1 MSNTPM
7 SRAGVGH
14 HEREG
19 DADIAAIAA
28 VLADRTRADML
39 VTLLDGRAL
48 PAGELARA
56 AGVAPSTA
64 SSHLFRLVENGFL
77 AVERTGKHRYYRLSS
92 PELIA
97 AMEALAVV
105 APSKPIRSLKQS
117 RNAEAIRYART
128 CYDHLAGQVGVAF
141 TQTLVDREIVI
152 ELEGGYRVTNDGKTI
167 LEDFGLDIDKLKRQ
181 LAFSPNHID
190 WSERYRHIAGPLAK
204 AITVRMF
211 DLGWLNR
218 VQAGRAVR
226 VTEPGRDGLK
236 ERFGLEL

>member
-1 MSNTPM
+1 MNNRRTT
-7 SRAGVGH
+7 RARAEI

-19 DADIAAIAA
+19 DADIAAIAS

-39 VTLLDGRAL
+39 VMLLDGRAL

-64 SSHLFRLVENGFL
+64 SSHLARLVENGFL

-97 AMEALAVV
+97 AMEALAVI

-152 ELEGGYRVTNDGKTI
+152 ELEGGYRVTNDGKVV
-167 LEDFGLDIDKLKRQ
+167 LEDFGLDVDKLKAQ

-204 AITVRMF
+204 AITVHMF

-218 VQAGRAVR
+218 VQASRAVR
-226 VTEPGRDGLK
+226 VTAPGRDGLK
-236 ERFGLEL
+236 EHFGLEL